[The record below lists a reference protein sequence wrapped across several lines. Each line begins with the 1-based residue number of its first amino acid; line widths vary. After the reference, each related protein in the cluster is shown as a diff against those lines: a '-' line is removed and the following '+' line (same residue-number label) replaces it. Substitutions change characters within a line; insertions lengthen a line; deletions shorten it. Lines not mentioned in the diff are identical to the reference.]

1 LKNTFRWTLN
11 KLVVTG
17 ACAYVL
23 LILLFMLNSGLVR
36 VSGNVLLN
44 KSLDVL
50 FFTVAAVVGYGVLL
64 LFEKVLNLRMLN
76 KEYARIL
83 IVVLMTLITRLVWI
97 HIVDITPKVILSC
110 TILWR
115 RHSRGERPP
124 EASMWLFFPI
134 HWLSLYTGNG
144 IYLCSQCTHQW
155 GGCLVFRKACS
166 HFSLF
171 VYDKGVETYHTSR
184 LAHTCGVIGAS
195 NSTFT

>member
-97 HIVDITPKVILSC
+97 HIVDITPKSDLSC

-134 HWLSLYTGNG
+134 HLVILYTGNG
-144 IYLCSQCTHQW
+144 ISN
-155 GGCLVFRKACS
+155 F
-166 HFSLF
+166 FS
-171 VYDKGVETYHTSR
+171 
-184 LAHTCGVIGAS
+184 
-195 NSTFT
+195 

>member
-1 LKNTFRWTLN
+1 MDIEQ
-11 KLVVTG
+11 LVVTG

-97 HIVDITPKVILSC
+97 HIVDITPKSDFELYN
-110 TILWR
+110 TLAEAF
-115 RHSRGERPP
+115 SRERPP

-134 HWLSLYTGNG
+134 HLVIPLYWQRYIEFFLLTS
-144 IYLCSQCTHQW
+144 ILLC
-155 GGCLVFRKACS
+155 F
-166 HFSLF
+166 
-171 VYDKGVETYHTSR
+171 
-184 LAHTCGVIGAS
+184 
-195 NSTFT
+195 

>member
-83 IVVLMTLITRLVWI
+83 IVVLMTP
-97 HIVDITPKVILSC
+97 DY
-110 TILWR
+110 
-115 RHSRGERPP
+115 
-124 EASMWLFFPI
+124 EACLDT
-134 HWLSLYTGNG
+134 YCR
-144 IYLCSQCTHQW
+144 YYSQ
-155 GGCLVFRKACS
+155 K
-166 HFSLF
+166 
-171 VYDKGVETYHTSR
+171 
-184 LAHTCGVIGAS
+184 
-195 NSTFT
+195 